1 MTMRLPTMRGT
12 IERRLLVNYR
22 VDPEVLQAVLPQP
35 FRPWLVDDCGVAGIC
50 LIRLGS
56 LRPVGLPAWS
66 GLTTENAAHRIA
78 VEWDEHNENRRG
90 VFIPRRDTSSRV
102 THLVGGRLFPGEHH
116 HADFQVRE
124 DGTHYDVSFASDDG
138 TLRFAA
144 AVRETRTV
152 PRGSVFGSLAQA
164 SAFFRAGSLGYSA
177 TRRAGKADGLELSC
191 DSWNLTPARIEHVES
206 TFFDD
211 ESSFPR
217 GSTVVDSAFVMRDLD
232 ATWHAQQSLALRF
245 APLAPSSL
253 TR

>member
-22 VDPEVLQAVLPQP
+22 VDPAVLQAVLPEP

-56 LRPVGLPAWS
+56 LRPVGLPAWI
-66 GLTTENAAHRIA
+66 GPTTENAAHRIA
-78 VEWDEHNENRRG
+78 VEWDSHNGIRRG

-116 HADFQVRE
+116 HADFRVRE
-124 DGTHYDVSFASDDG
+124 DCTNSDVSFASDDG
-138 TLRFAA
+138 AVCVSVS
-144 AVRETRTV
+144 VRETRAM
-152 PRGSVFGSLAQA
+152 PRGSVFESLAQA
-164 SAFFRAGSLGYSA
+164 SAFFRQGSLGYSA
-177 TRRAGKADGLELSC
+177 THRATEADGLELSC
-191 DSWNLTPARIEHVES
+191 DSWNLRPALVEHVES

-211 ESSFPR
+211 QASFPR

-232 ATWHAQQSLALRF
+232 ATWHAQEPLALRPRRRLP
-245 APLAPSSL
+245 A
-253 TR
+253 RH

>member
-22 VDPEVLQAVLPQP
+22 VDPAVLQAVLPEP

-56 LRPVGLPAWS
+56 LRPVGLPAWI
-66 GLTTENAAHRIA
+66 GPTTENAAHRIA
-78 VEWDEHNENRRG
+78 VEWDGHNEIRRA

-116 HADFQVRE
+116 HANFRVRE
-124 DGTHYDVSFASDDG
+124 DGTNYDVSFASDDG
-138 TLRFAA
+138 ALRVSVS
-144 AVRETRTV
+144 VRETRAM
-152 PRGSVFGSLAQA
+152 PRGSVFESLAQA
-164 SAFFRAGSLGYSA
+164 SAFFRQGSLGYSA
-177 TRRAGKADGLELSC
+177 TRRPTEADGLELSC

-211 ESSFPR
+211 QASFPR
-217 GSTVVDSAFVMRDLD
+217 CSAVVDSAFVMRDLD
-232 ATWHAQQSLALRF
+232 ARWHAQE
-245 APLAPSSL
+245 PLAVRSTPRL
-253 TR
+253 PALH